1 MVGNMRKRTKLD
13 LFLMLLMWGS
23 MVCVGFV
30 VMLYVG
36 IFIFS
41 PKDLN
46 GHTMSPN
53 TEVIEV
59 LFAAQYIL
67 LMMTFITTVWRI
79 VRLRKGKS

>member
-1 MVGNMRKRTKLD
+1 MRKRTKLD

-30 VMLYVG
+30 VILYVG

-41 PKDLN
+41 PKDLD

-53 TEVIEV
+53 TEVIEA

-67 LMMTFITTVWRI
+67 LIMTFVTTVWRI

>member
-1 MVGNMRKRTKLD
+1 MRKRTKLD

-23 MVCVGFV
+23 MVCVGFL
-30 VMLYVG
+30 VMLNVG

-41 PKDLN
+41 PKDVD

-59 LFAAQYIL
+59 LFTAQYIL